1 MSSRRTVTA
10 VPLGANEDI
19 GHVGYF
25 KASIIDNTAQAL
37 KFDVILTFDDGPHHD
52 IRLSRSD
59 GVSIHFLFQNNPRAL
74 SKYFVFLNV
83 FAAPSCN
90 DTALL
95 STRRLAL
102 LSRSNAIGWN
112 V

>member
-52 IRLSRSD
+52 IRLS
-59 GVSIHFLFQNNPRAL
+59 VSVPL
-74 SKYFVFLNV
+74 
-83 FAAPSCN
+83 
-90 DTALL
+90 TARL
-95 STRRLAL
+95 TRRL
-102 LSRSNAIGWN
+102 IGRGPHISD
-112 V
+112 VCTSVGGCS